1 MRIVLL
7 LKKEAKFIKKEGL
20 SMNATNTINI
30 SETAYTEF
38 KQFLDDNNVESYN
51 IRINL
56 AGIGCGGPM
65 FNIVIDEAAENDIV
79 ETVNEVKFIVDKDL
93 VEEYQGFIILSS
105 EENDGRGLSLRA
117 VLQPEG
123 GCSSCG
129 GGCH

>member
-1 MRIVLL
+1 
-7 LKKEAKFIKKEGL
+7 
-20 SMNATNTINI
+20 MNATNTINI
-30 SETAYTEF
+30 SEAAYAEF

-79 ETVNEVKFIVDKDL
+79 ENVNDIKFIVDKDL